1 MRSFTSILVVL
12 LMMTMFFSCSKKEE
26 QPMEQP
32 QQSDN
37 GQIPTFTS
45 LTDDQVATLLSQ
57 AKASQGEEENPTA
70 VLSQTEID
78 AILDNVA
85 NTEVEQVAENE
96 IALLETT
103 KGTMA
108 VAFYT
113 DIAPEHTRSFK
124 RLVTSGYY
132 NGTRFHRIIDNFM
145 IQGGD
150 ILTRDDNPD
159 NDGTGGPGYNV
170 PAEFNGIP
178 HDLGILSM
186 ARAQNPNSAGS
197 QFFMCLSRQGTA
209 GLDGQYTV
217 FGKVIGGLDVLKTL
231 GKVEVRP
238 NRYGENS
245 VPVEPEYILN
255 AYMVTR

>member
-1 MRSFTSILVVL
+1 M
-12 LMMTMFFSCSKKEE
+12 
-26 QPMEQP
+26 
-32 QQSDN
+32 
-37 GQIPTFTS
+37 
-45 LTDDQVATLLSQ
+45 
-57 AKASQGEEENPTA
+57 
-70 VLSQTEID
+70 
-78 AILDNVA
+78 
-85 NTEVEQVAENE
+85 
-96 IALLETT
+96 
-103 KGTMA
+103 GTMA

-197 QFFMCLSRQGTA
+197 QFFLCLSREGTR

-217 FGKVIGGLDVLKTL
+217 FGKVVGGLDVLKAI
-231 GKVEVRP
+231 GKVPVRP
-238 NRYGENS
+238 NKYGENS
-245 VPVEPEYILN
+245 APVEPVYLIN